1 MTNVKTIQKT
11 AIEWIEVKDRLPE
24 PDNTQLG
31 RVRNVL
37 ICTKDGI
44 VGETRFYH
52 YAKCFG
58 KVRGEIIPLDEI
70 VAWAYMPKPQLNFD
84 YSSIVDVQLNVTN
97 TSTPEGD
104 E

>member
-11 AIEWIEVKDRLPE
+11 AIEWVEVKDRLPE

-37 ICTKDGI
+37 ICTKDGV

-70 VAWAYMPKPQLNFD
+70 VAWAYMPEPPIAHGYPINVEVKFH
-84 YSSIVDVQLNVTN
+84 VTN
-97 TSTPEGD
+97 ASTPEG
-104 E
+104 EE